1 MIKSMTGFGRL
12 IFDTPN
18 KNISLEI
25 KSLNSKQVDIKTK
38 LPYIYKEKE
47 LEIRKIIAQKLE
59 RGKIDFSIHYDS
71 IGEKAESKINKDVA
85 LNYYNELSNLADEI
99 NCKKDSI
106 DFLSLLVK
114 MPDVFKPEREIL
126 DESEYPILKENIIKV
141 IDLLDKNRLQE
152 GEILEKDFIK
162 RINKIDSLLKKITPY
177 EADRIKKIKERIIH
191 NIEGTIKDN
200 SVVDKNRLEQELI
213 YYIEKIDITEEKVR
227 LQKHCDYFLETLK
240 EQKANGKKL
249 NFICQEIGREIN
261 TLGAKSNDINIQKI
275 VVQMKDELEKV
286 KEQVLNIL

>member
-1 MIKSMTGFGRL
+1 MIKSMTGFGRVV
-12 IFDTPN
+12 FDTPN
-18 KNISLEI
+18 KNISIEI
-25 KSLNSKQVDIKTK
+25 KSLNSKQIDIKLK
-38 LPYIYKEKE
+38 LPHLYKEKE
-47 LEIRKIIAQKLE
+47 LEIRKIITQKLE
-59 RGKIDFSIHYDS
+59 RGKIDFSIYYDS
-71 IGEKAESKINKDVA
+71 TGEKLESKIDKDLA

-99 NCKKDSI
+99 NCKKDTT

-126 DESEYPILKENIIKV
+126 DVSEYEILKENIIKA
-141 IDLLDKNRLQE
+141 IDLLDKNRLEE
-152 GEILEKDFIK
+152 GKILEKDFIN
-162 RINKIDSLLKKITPY
+162 RINKIDDLLKDISPF
-177 EADRIKKIKERIIH
+177 EADRINKIKERIIN
-191 NIEGTIKDN
+191 NIQNFVTDKSAIDN
-200 SVVDKNRLEQELI
+200 NRLEQELI

-227 LQKHCDYFLETLK
+227 LHKHCDYFLETLK
-240 EQKANGKKL
+240 EEKANGKKL